1 MKYYSAIK
9 SNEVLTDAGTWINLR
24 KIILES
30 KKPDTKATYDMIPIK
45 WNNQNRQ
52 GHRDKK

>member
-1 MKYYSAIK
+1 MWLVLTGP
-9 SNEVLTDAGTWINLR
+9 VLTDAGTWINLR

-45 WNNQNRQ
+45 
-52 GHRDKK
+52 

>member
-9 SNEVLTDAGTWINLR
+9 SNEVLTDAGTWTNLR

-30 KKPDTKATYDMIPIK
+30 KKPDTKATYDMMPIK
-45 WNNQNRQ
+45 
-52 GHRDKK
+52 